1 MVFRWRAL
9 TLVEVFTYGNGVM
22 LIALFQAIAALTA
35 TPDYME
41 LIRIIFMVSTLVV
54 MIEIVWTG
62 RFKATARLFTIIIL
76 MNAAILATSDVNV
89 VDQVNPANSGLVADV
104 PAGLAVPLALSTA
117 IGNWATGAF
126 ETIFSMPNALRYK
139 SNGLLFASRLVE
151 NSTQFEITNARMAKN
166 MSEFAQGCIY
176 YGAMANWFSLDTVME
191 SANIWAALPAVSFGN
206 AIFVSYDDGGATNL
220 WGCRDVR
227 TFIEGDWAAAIDEM
241 ASVYGQRLFPQEIEA
256 AAKAKLLSV
265 APQAYTYMA
274 GISTSAANIIQQN
287 AMMSTMRR
295 SFTKMANSAGAI
307 GAAQDYALAQ
317 AEAQQR
323 TTYATLGAMAGR
335 MMSLFSNVLETLI
348 YGIFPIAFIFILV
361 ALMQG
366 KAILLYV
373 KLLFWL
379 QLWPPMF
386 AILNFAM
393 SVYAAEA
400 TTAAA
405 MQAGG
410 GAPVL
415 NMLTFTGIQAVNS
428 DMSAMAG
435 YLSWM
440 IPMFS
445 WAIVSGSGYAA
456 AQLAGALGSVAQ
468 SSGSQASAAV
478 SSGNLSS
485 GNLQSG
491 NHSYGNSQLQNSSGF
506 SSNMFQDKSSPSM
519 DQGRGSFVDSGSGV
533 TTTTTMGGNQFHN
546 VPQNSTPITANLA
559 SSLKSSVATSA
570 STAATA
576 AKMAS
581 TGMAATTASTF
592 SNMQK
597 LSSMTGTSQGTSSG
611 SDSGSSSQFSQDF
624 GKMDKSVSQF
634 ANDNNMSKGQAA
646 SMLLAASMDS
656 NKMLAG
662 FGFAAATGMSG
673 SGKLSYSGDSK
684 SNEAWSNAQKF
695 AQDSGFGEK
704 WSSAMQSGTK
714 ASEQLSSQ
722 SGSSAAKDISGGF
735 SEQRAASS
743 KLQSS
748 MSEAQAWQSLSNRL
762 EDQGASG
769 GSNAVGAFLQFA
781 QSPAGGGHSLQGLM
795 SKMATM
801 SSTSGDAA
809 GATRD
814 MNNLVAA
821 FVKSEGAAMA
831 GVQDAPMNNVS
842 ATNQSNQNDVAQA
855 TGDSS
860 FRATGSGNIKAA
872 GAGNQDEVNA
882 AAEAAGVPSAGDVK
896 STAGEIRQASESQQA
911 GINENIANGR
921 AEVSQSGDALKDEAT
936 QKTEPGNQNHAA
948 NAIAQVGS
956 AGIDTVVDAASGLA
970 GLNDSG
976 SGGLLGGLVEP
987 HPDSPNGRRNSEG
1000 TVVGGS
1006 GDPNFPDLPPN
1017 AQSGNDQAVAGGKGE
1032 WVNQLE

>member
-1 MVFRWRAL
+1 M
-9 TLVEVFTYGNGVM
+9 VEVFTYGNGVM

-76 MNAAILATSDVNV
+76 MNAAILTTADVNV
-89 VDQVNPANSGLVADV
+89 TDQVNPANSGLIANV
-104 PAGLAVPLALSTA
+104 PVGLAAPLALSTA

-126 ETIFSMPNALRYK
+126 ETVFSMPNDLRYK
-139 SNGLLFASRLVE
+139 TNGLLFASRFVE

-166 MSEFAQGCIY
+166 MFEFAEGCIY

-191 SANIWAALPAVSFGN
+191 SPNIWAALPASSFGN
-206 AIFVSYDDGGATNL
+206 AIFVNYDDGGATNL
-220 WGCRDVR
+220 WGCKDVR

-410 GAPVL
+410 GTPVL

-468 SSGSQASAAV
+468 SSGSTAASAV

-485 GNLQSG
+485 GNLTSG

-519 DQGRGSFVDSGSGV
+519 DQGRGSYVDSGSGV

-559 SSLKSSVATSA
+559 SSMKSSVATSA
-570 STAATA
+570 ATANTA
-576 AKMAS
+576 AKIAS
-581 TGMAATTASTF
+581 SSMAATTASTF
-592 SNMQK
+592 SNMEK

-611 SDSGSSSQFSQDF
+611 SDHGSSSQFGKDF
-624 GKMDKSVSQF
+624 GKVDKAVSQF
-634 ANDNNMSKGQAA
+634 AKDNNMSKGQAS

-673 SGKLSYSGDSK
+673 SGKLSYGGDSK
-684 SNEAWSNAQKF
+684 SSEVWKNAQQF

-743 KLQSS
+743 SLQAS
-748 MSEAQAWQSLSNRL
+748 MTEAQAWQHLSNRMD
-762 EDQGASG
+762 DQGASG

-781 QSPAGGGHSLQGLM
+781 QSPEGGGHSLQGLTA
-795 SKMATM
+795 KMATM
-801 SSTSGDAA
+801 SSTGGGDAA
-809 GATRD
+809 GATKD
-814 MNNLVAA
+814 MNDLVAA
-821 FVKSEGAAMA
+821 FVKSEGAPMA
-831 GVQDAPMNNVS
+831 GVQDAPINNVS
-842 ATNQSNQNDVAQA
+842 TDNQSNQNDVAQA
-855 TGDSS
+855 TGDAS

-872 GAGNQDEVNA
+872 GAGNQNEVNA

-987 HPDSPNGRRNSEG
+987 HPDSPNGRRNNDG

-1006 GDPNFPDLPPN
+1006 GDANFPDLPPN
-1017 AQSGNDQAVAGGKGE
+1017 AQSGNQQAVAGGKGE
-1032 WVNQLE
+1032 WVNQLD